1 MAHRKYT
8 YEVLSE
14 AAANADSLT
23 GVVRYLGVPV
33 RSGSYSHV
41 AKRLKELGVDTS
53 HFRRRKYTAEVLT
66 EAAAN
71 ATSVAGVLRNL
82 GLVEAG
88 GTHAHIGRMLKQLG
102 VDTSHFRRDQ
112 GAQLRANRLSSAEVL
127 VRDPDRTRRR
137 PPHLLRRA
145 LAEVG
150 RDYACEACGCDGRW
164 QGAPLT
170 LHVDHVNGD
179 LRDNRAS
186 NLRFLCPNCHAQTP
200 NFAGR
205 NARNRGWLD
214 PRGREG
220 GTAGERG

>member
-33 RSGSYSHV
+33 RSGSYSHI

-53 HFRRRKYTAEVLT
+53 HV
-66 EAAAN
+66 
-71 ATSVAGVLRNL
+71 
-82 GLVEAG
+82 
-88 GTHAHIGRMLKQLG
+88 
-102 VDTSHFRRDQ
+102 RRDQ

-137 PPHLLRRA
+137 PPHPLRRA

-150 RDYACEACGCDGRW
+150 RDYACEVCGSDGRW

-186 NLRFLCPNCHAQTP
+186 NLRFLCPNCHAPTP

-205 NARNRGWLD
+205 NARNRGRLD
-214 PRGREG
+214 PRGRSD